1 MSELKEN
8 KSAVEDQGIR
18 IRLEGEAL
26 SRLRVKGAIG
36 GKSEQVVRTKC
47 FSWHSYALGHR
58 LSCLWSHA
66 LSYAAQCASYC
77 AHWLLLGDI
86 IQRVEVFVEL
96 ALVLNGAGQLVEA
109 LKELHL
115 FVRESDRE
123 IKIVV
128 F

>member
-1 MSELKEN
+1 MPFVADFCGLKCCFWLYQIGLGLVSELKEN

-18 IRLEGEAL
+18 IRLESEAL

-77 AHWLLLGDI
+77 AHCTKCHVALG
-86 IQRVEVFVEL
+86 
-96 ALVLNGAGQLVEA
+96 
-109 LKELHL
+109 
-115 FVRESDRE
+115 
-123 IKIVV
+123 
-128 F
+128 